1 MTKNNSMAANL
12 VATRGNRASASV
24 LGWIEDNLYK
34 EYEID
39 QAMQRRLRQQ
49 VLDQIN
55 MFKDLAMDIVKSETA
70 VINEVYVQKLDEIH
84 QELRA
89 LNGSA

>member
-1 MTKNNSMAANL
+1 MAANL
-12 VATRGNRASASV
+12 VATRGNRASAAL
-24 LGWIEDNLYK
+24 LGWIEDNLYQ

-39 QAMQRRLRQQ
+39 QAMRGRLRQQ

-70 VINEVYVQKLDEIH
+70 VLNEVYVQKLDQIH
-84 QELRA
+84 EELRT

>member
-1 MTKNNSMAANL
+1 MAANL
-12 VATRGNRASASV
+12 VATRGNRCSAAV
-24 LGWIEDNLYK
+24 LGWIEENLYK

-39 QAMQRRLRQQ
+39 SAMQRRLRQQ

-55 MFKDLAMDIVKSETA
+55 MFKDLSMDIVKSETA

-84 QELRA
+84 AELRA
-89 LNGSA
+89 LNGAA

>member
-1 MTKNNSMAANL
+1 MAVNL
-12 VATRGNRASASV
+12 VSTRGNRCSAAI

-34 EYEID
+34 DVEISP
-39 QAMQRRLRQQ
+39 AMQRRLRQQ
-49 VLDQIN
+49 ILDQVN

-84 QELRA
+84 EELRT
-89 LNGSA
+89 LNGAA